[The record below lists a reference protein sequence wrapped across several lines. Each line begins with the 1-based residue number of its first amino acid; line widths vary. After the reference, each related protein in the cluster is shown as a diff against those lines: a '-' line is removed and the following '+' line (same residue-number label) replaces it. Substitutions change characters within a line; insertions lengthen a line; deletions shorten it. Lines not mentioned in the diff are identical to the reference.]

1 MTKLSEHEKETNI
14 NFTEGGREA
23 VIKTF
28 NTDLK
33 HRLAEFAKKFP
44 LFCRLENFTVAGSV
58 TYVVDKSRLSIWLI
72 PPSGEEHHAA
82 AKAYAGEHGFRIAQS
97 GKETA

>member
-1 MTKLSEHEKETNI
+1 MEKLSEHEKETNI

-28 NTDLK
+28 NADLK
-33 HRLAEFAKKFP
+33 QRLAKFAKKFP
-44 LFCRLENFTVAGSV
+44 LFCHLDNFTEEGSV
-58 TYVVDKSRLSIWLI
+58 TYVIEKSRLSIWLVS
-72 PPSGEEHHAA
+72 PSGEDRRAV
-82 AKAYAGEHGFRIAQS
+82 AKAYTEEHGFQIAQS

>member
-1 MTKLSEHEKETNI
+1 MTKLSEHEKETSI

-28 NTDLK
+28 NVDLK
-33 HRLAEFAKKFP
+33 HGLAEFAKKFP
-44 LFCRLENFTVAGSV
+44 LFCRLDNFTEEGSV
-58 TYVVDKSRLSIWLI
+58 TYVVDKSRLSIRLI
-72 PPSGEEHHAA
+72 PPSGEEHRAA
-82 AKAYAGEHGFRIAQS
+82 AKAYTEEHGFRIVRS